1 VTDALPTIVGIV
13 LVALAA
19 AFALLPL
26 ARGTGTPAPTSESNA
41 TDRAAIY
48 RQVLELEFD
57 YQVGKVSAE
66 DYNQIASELLAQA
79 GDLMREERGSPIA
92 EIDDE
97 IEREIAAARAA
108 FTAARRSGRSG
119 RSKRTVSNSAR

>member
-13 LVALAA
+13 LVACAA

-26 ARGTGTPAPTSESNA
+26 ARGTPAVAPMVEPLA
-41 TDRAAIY
+41 TDRSAIY

-57 YQVGKVSAE
+57 YQVGKLSVE
-66 DYNQIASELLAQA
+66 DFHQLSTELLGQA
-79 GDLMREERGSPIA
+79 GELMREERGSLLG
-92 EIDDE
+92 ELDDE

-108 FTAARRSGRSG
+108 FAAARRSGRSKKTA
-119 RSKRTVSNSAR
+119 SSAR